1 MMDLCWTILGV
12 LTGISAIFL
21 WKLSK
26 RYQWNP
32 LFWPG
37 LILGL
42 VLMLFSIAWAT
53 GAVLEGVPRSASM
66 GLLLF
71 GFTGIILTTICLKKI
86 LSNPIEN
93 GLPKDG
99 VQNKETNGTHIFE
112 RLPETERDAS
122 KKPIKDK
129 KKSLIS
135 KLVPYIAYASL
146 LGAYIIGMTQN
157 TIDYE
162 SMVTEKYKG
171 RVLTKIKDDPIV
183 FELETNGSETT
194 SSEIG
199 EYIVIS
205 KGQGYG
211 GPFVIGVHIGDDA
224 KIRRVM
230 LLDNRET
237 PAFVKK
243 VEDAKFPE
251 QFMGKNVVD
260 DFIPGEDIDIISG
273 ATISTRAAT
282 QAIREAAHISA
293 LDYFK
298 LKQSWKKEP
307 WVFGLGEILVLIL
320 FGLAFVKQ
328 VYAKKPWKYVYM
340 AATIAI
346 VGFYLNSAISIGS
359 LSGLAMGFI
368 PDFKTHMI
376 WWVLVVG
383 TVLTIF
389 IKGSNV
395 YCYRI
400 CPFYGIGFVLNKISG
415 QKFSPSKGV
424 MNYAKPVSN
433 FLLWLALMI
442 IFLSSHPAAGAFEP
456 FAMIFSLNGD
466 GVHWFLLPLVLVGS
480 FFISLFWCRFF
491 CPCGHGLSTLLRF
504 RKKTITLIQRNK

>member
-1 MMDLCWTILGV
+1 
-12 LTGISAIFL
+12 
-21 WKLSK
+21 
-26 RYQWNP
+26 
-32 LFWPG
+32 
-37 LILGL
+37 
-42 VLMLFSIAWAT
+42 MLF
-53 GAVLEGVPRSASM
+53 RS
-66 GLLLF
+66 
-71 GFTGIILTTICLKKI
+71 
-86 LSNPIEN
+86 N
-93 GLPKDG
+93 
-99 VQNKETNGTHIFE
+99 
-112 RLPETERDAS
+112 
-122 KKPIKDK
+122 
-129 KKSLIS
+129 
-135 KLVPYIAYASL
+135 
-146 LGAYIIGMTQN
+146 
-157 TIDYE
+157 
-162 SMVTEKYKG
+162 
-171 RVLTKIKDDPIV
+171 
-183 FELETNGSETT
+183 

-211 GPFVIGVHIGDDA
+211 GPFVIGVHIGEDA

-243 VEDAKFPE
+243 VENAKFPE

-260 DFIPGEDIDIISG
+260 DFIPGEDIDIVSG

-293 LDYFK
+293 TNYFK

-307 WVFGLGEILVLIL
+307 WVFGLEEILVLVL

-340 AATIAI
+340 AATIGI

-359 LSGLAMGFI
+359 LAGLAMGFI

-424 MNYAKPVSN
+424 LNYAKPVSN

-456 FAMIFSLNGD
+456 FAMVFSLNGD

-491 CPCGHGLSTLLRF
+491 CPCGHGLSTLLKF

>member
-1 MMDLCWTILGV
+1 MMDLCWTILGI
-12 LTGISAIFL
+12 LTALSAIAL

-26 RYQWNP
+26 KYQRNP
-32 LFWPG
+32 LYWSG

-53 GAVLEGVPRSASM
+53 GAVLEGVPRSAGM

-71 GFTGIILTTICLKKI
+71 GFSGIILTTVCLKFI
-86 LSNPIEN
+86 LLNPIKGME
-93 GLPKDG
+93 
-99 VQNKETNGTHIFE
+99 QARETEPIIGTQIFD
-112 RLPETERDAS
+112 RLPDSERGTS
-122 KKPIKDK
+122 EKPVKDK
-129 KKSLIS
+129 KASDKKPSLIS
-135 KLVPYIAYASL
+135 KFVPYIAYASL
-146 LGAYIIGMTQN
+146 LVAYIVGMTGGSA
-157 TIDYE
+157 DYE

-171 RVLTKIKDDPIV
+171 RALTKIKDNPIV
-183 FELETNGSETT
+183 FELATNG
-194 SSEIG
+194 SEIG

-211 GPFVIGVHIGDDA
+211 GPFVIGVHIGEDA
-224 KIRRVM
+224 RIRRVM

-243 VEDAKFPE
+243 VGDARFPE

-260 DFIPGEDIDIISG
+260 DFIPGEDVDIVSG

-307 WVFGLGEILVLIL
+307 WVFGIEEILVLIL

-328 VYAKKPWKYVYM
+328 VYAKKPWKYLYM
-340 AATIAI
+340 AATIGI
-346 VGFYLNSAISIGS
+346 VGFYLNSAISIGG

-383 TVLTIF
+383 TVLIIF

-400 CPFYGIGFVLNKISG
+400 CPFYGVGYVLNKISG

-424 MNYAKPVSN
+424 MNYSKSISN
-433 FLLWLALMI
+433 FLLWMALMI

-466 GVHWFLLPLVLVGS
+466 GIHWFLLPLVLVGS

-491 CPCGHGLSTLLRF
+491 CPCGQGLSTLLRF
-504 RKKTITLIQRNK
+504 RKKTIALIQRNK

>member
-1 MMDLCWTILGV
+1 M
-12 LTGISAIFL
+12 
-21 WKLSK
+21 
-26 RYQWNP
+26 
-32 LFWPG
+32 
-37 LILGL
+37 
-42 VLMLFSIAWAT
+42 
-53 GAVLEGVPRSASM
+53 LEGVPRSASM

-71 GFTGIILTTICLKKI
+71 GFTGIILTTLCLKNILSLPLKDSGQDKETKTFVKNHILENLPGPEQQIPKKQAIDKKASTYSKI
-86 LSNPIEN
+86 L
-93 GLPKDG
+93 
-99 VQNKETNGTHIFE
+99 
-112 RLPETERDAS
+112 R
-122 KKPIKDK
+122 
-129 KKSLIS
+129 
-135 KLVPYIAYASL
+135 YIAYASL
-146 LGAYIIGMTQN
+146 FVAYILGMTQN

-162 SMVTEKYKG
+162 SMVMEKYND
-171 RVLTKIKDDPIV
+171 RSLTKIKNDPIV
-183 FELETNGSETT
+183 FKLDTPD
-194 SSEIG
+194 SEIG

-307 WVFGLGEILVLIL
+307 WVFGLGEILVVLL
-320 FGLAFVKQ
+320 FGLAFFKQ

-383 TVLTIF
+383 TILTIF

-424 MNYAKPVSN
+424 ITSSKSVSN

-456 FAMIFSLNGD
+456 FAMMFSLNGD
-466 GVHWFLLPLVLVGS
+466 GIHWFLLPLVLIGS

-491 CPCGHGLSTLLRF
+491 CPCGQGLSTLLRF
-504 RKKTITLIQRNK
+504 RKKTINLIQRNK